1 MIDMSVNYM
10 GLRLKNPLVASASP
24 LSRTLTG
31 IRELEDAGIGAI
43 VLYSLF
49 EEQIARDDLPRN
61 ARPPSDVATALG
73 YFPRWE
79 NEAVGPQEYLD
90 LIALAKRSVTV
101 PIIGSLNGV
110 SPGQWTRYAR
120 LIQNSGADALE
131 INLYYLPEDP
141 VLSSAEIEDMYVDVV
156 RAVKAEISLPLAV
169 KIVPFFTSVP
179 HIAQR
184 LVQAGADALVLF
196 NRFYHPDLDIETR
209 EGVPQLTL
217 SNSDDLRLPLHGI
230 ALLYRAQLK
239 TSLALTS
246 GVHSHVDAL
255 KALMVGADVVMMAS
269 ELLQNGIDRVTEIR
283 DAMSEWME
291 AHGFDSVAA
300 LRGIAN
306 QPIAEPAAWARAKY
320 VHTLRTRDP
329 HAGHPFV

>member
-1 MIDMSVNYM
+1 MDLSVRYM
-10 GLRLKNPLVASASP
+10 GLRLNNPLVASASP
-24 LSRTLTG
+24 LSRTLSG
-31 IRELEDAGIGAI
+31 IRALEDAGVGAI

-49 EEQIARDDLPRN
+49 EEQIARDELPGS
-61 ARPPSDVATALG
+61 AKPPSDVATALG

-79 NEAVGPQEYLD
+79 NESVGPQEYLD
-90 LIALAKRSVTV
+90 LIALAKRTVEV

-110 SPGQWTRYAR
+110 SPGHWTHYAR
-120 LIQNSGADALE
+120 LIQNAGADALE
-131 INLYYLPEDP
+131 LNLYYLPEDP
-141 VLSSAEIEDMYVDVV
+141 SLCSAEIEDMYVDVV
-156 RAVKAEISLPLAV
+156 REVKAEISLPLAV

-209 EGVPQLTL
+209 AGVPQLTL
-217 SNSDDLRLPLHGI
+217 SDSEDLRLPLHGI
-230 ALLYRAQLK
+230 ALLYRARVAA
-239 TSLALTS
+239 SLALTS

-269 ELLQNGIDRVTEIR
+269 ELIQKGTGRVTEIR
-283 DAMSEWME
+283 DAMAHWME
-291 AHGFDSVAA
+291 GHDFHSVAA

-306 QPIAEPAAWARAKY
+306 QPTAEPVAWARAKY

-329 HAGHPFV
+329 DAGRPFL